1 MSSMLGRLGKA
12 ALVGTSA
19 LALTAVATPAHAAL
33 YATGTFSYS
42 QTGIDVCTETYVGT
56 TVGTTTCGVSLAVG
70 AFSLVVHHR
79 DGTCSGVARAVMTIT
94 SPSTPNAPKP
104 SGTFSVSHGVG
115 TFSGAATDGLLVAF
129 GEAFVTGSRCKPE
142 TLDVLDSVSGKYELH
157 T

>member
-1 MSSMLGRLGKA
+1 MLGKIGRSVV
-12 ALVGTSA
+12 VGVSS
-19 LALTAVATPAHAAL
+19 LAMTAVATPAHAAP

-42 QTGIDVCTETYVGT
+42 QNGVDVCTETYVNT
-56 TVGTTTCGVSLAVG
+56 TVGTTTCRVSLTVG
-70 AFSLVVHHR
+70 AFSIVVIHT
-79 DGTCSGVARAVMTIT
+79 DGTCTGVANAVMTIT

-104 SGTFSVSHGVG
+104 AGTFSVSHGVG

-129 GEAFVTGSRCKPE
+129 GEVFVTGSQCKPE